1 MDIARDGSVSS
12 TGWSGQAPPQWA
24 IEVII
29 EKWRDGSI
37 KQEAICHFLHLAYEI
52 MER

>member
-1 MDIARDGSVSS
+1 MDIARDESAFS
-12 TGWSGQAPPQWA
+12 TGWSGQAHPQWA
-24 IEVII
+24 KEVII

-37 KQEAICHFLHLAYEI
+37 KQEAIHHFLHLAYEI